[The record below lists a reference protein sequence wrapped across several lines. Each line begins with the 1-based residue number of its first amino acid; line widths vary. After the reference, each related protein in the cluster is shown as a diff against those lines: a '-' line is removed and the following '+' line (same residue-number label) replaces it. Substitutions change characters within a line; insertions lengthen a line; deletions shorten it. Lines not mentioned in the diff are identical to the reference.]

1 MRENKKRFIYMFVLG
16 MLIAFLLNKFL
27 PGVPNDHNVFFD
39 YLQSLL
45 ITFLVW
51 EGNLRL
57 DNWLNQV
64 FPWIDKPGKRLLIQF
79 VLSMLFSSLATYLPM
94 RLFNHYVCI
103 IPEARSGMLTDV
115 ALIAGLG
122 VSIILLFVEIS
133 TQFFK
138 NWKKS
143 LIEVEHY
150 KTQSVQA
157 QLQNLKNQ
165 VNPHFLFNNLSV
177 LSSLVYKDQ
186 DKAVDFINQ
195 LSKVYRYLLEVR
207 NAQLVMLE
215 EEMVFI
221 RSYIY
226 LIQIRFDTNIKFEIN
241 LNESDN
247 KKLIPPLALQMLIEN
262 AIKHN
267 EISAEFPLKVV
278 IRTENNKLVVENNI
292 KLRANK
298 EESTNSGLSN
308 IKERYKFYTD
318 EVVEIYQDNQLFK
331 VAIPLLLKL

>member
-1 MRENKKRFIYMFVLG
+1 MFLVG
-16 MLIAFLLNKFL
+16 MLIAFLMNKF
-27 PGVPNDHNVFFD
+27 VPEIPQDHNVLFD

-45 ITFLVW
+45 ITFIVW

-57 DNWLNQV
+57 DSWLNQR
-64 FPWIDKPGKRLLIQF
+64 FPWIDKPGKRVLIQF

-103 IPEARSGMLTDV
+103 IPEARSGMITV
-115 ALIAGLG
+115 IALIAGIG
-122 VSIILLFVEIS
+122 VSIVLLFIEIS

-138 NWKKS
+138 NWKNS
-143 LIEVEHY
+143 LVEVEHY

-195 LSKVYRYLLEVR
+195 LSKVYRYLLDNR
-207 NAQLVMLE
+207 NSELITLE
-215 EEMVFI
+215 DELNFI

-226 LIQIRFDTNIKFEIN
+226 LLEIRFDTNIKFDISI
-241 LNESDN
+241 SDECSR
-247 KKLIPPLALQMLIEN
+247 KLLPPMSLQMLVEN

-267 EISAEFPLKVV
+267 EVSENLPLRISIKTTDCKLEV
-278 IRTENNKLVVENNI
+278 INDLQLRSNVEPSTKSGLNNI
-292 KLRANK
+292 RD
-298 EESTNSGLSN
+298 
-308 IKERYKFYTD
+308 RYKFYTND
-318 EVVEIYQDNQLFK
+318 AIAVYQDQKVFK
-331 VAIPLLLKL
+331 VVLPLLSKL